1 MKLGIPS
8 VRGAALALVTS
19 TVLAAASPA
28 LAVVTY
34 HYGGSVP
41 PVNSRDG
48 GIVSFIDANAPIQF
62 DFTLATDI
70 AANLSGA
77 DIKASMLSWAV
88 TGGKAQSSVS
98 STDIAALLGHAFFT
112 TNAQRDITA
121 WFISGHADIAALPQR
136 ELDFLFDSGTSDS
149 ETLKWFNIANGQN
162 TGGATST
169 IGALGSFTRLADQQ
183 GGVPEPAGWALM
195 IGGLGGAGAMLRRR
209 KGLVAV

>member
-1 MKLGIPS
+1 MKMSRYQLHTASAGL
-8 VRGAALALVTS
+8 VAAAFC
-19 TVLAAASPA
+19 AASPA
-28 LAVVTY
+28 LAAVTY

-48 GIVSFIDANAPIQF
+48 GIVNFIDANAPIQF

-112 TNAQRDITA
+112 TDGQHNITA
-121 WFISGHADIAALPQR
+121 WFISGHADIAALPQD

-149 ETLKWFNIANGQN
+149 ETLRWINIGNGQN

-169 IGALGSFTRLADQQ
+169 TGALGRFVKLDAAP
-183 GGVPEPAGWALM
+183 GVPEPSTWALM
-195 IGGLGGAGAMLRRR
+195 ITGFGVVGYGLRRR
-209 KGLVAV
+209 RNLAVV